1 MSFSEFTN
9 NKNKGVLWGLLQEGG
24 VFNNIPASMFQNVK
38 HIFEMSIV
46 SMKPDFD
53 LFFENNDEGDN
64 DYDKKAA
71 DMIINSNKSVIK
83 KVIDEVNKIKM
94 QNENSMKQAQAA
106 QAAHAAHAAQMRG
119 NQPQSNNLKPV
130 ALALSPTPMPTKKPK
145 IEEIYRAD
153 DIKKT
158 RMSELEI
165 RLKEKQAEMDIML
178 NNKKPEHID
187 FSDKA
192 LGINKESDLYD
203 KKLAGDEMERLLA
216 EALASRE
223 RELEKL
229 NIDSNSYN
237 KNTNSGNGGNGGNG
251 GNNDGTDIPVNKIV
265 MKRPRESKNVTFNDA
280 DNTKVEYE
288 THDSEHHK
296 IEDIHNQND
305 DDNTLSFFSK
315 LKTKKSDTNV
325 KPGYSSITLD
335 DIMNSINDDENDN
348 DNHNDNHN
356 NNHNEGIR
364 LKIQDMT
371 NINGNSSRVW
381 GEMREARD
389 IQDIQEIQ
397 EIQEIRELREMQRYV
412 ILEQKIQGIQN
423 DMNAIKKNQELIL
436 SLLEKKLH

>member
-1 MSFSEFTN
+1 MSFAEFTN
-9 NKNKGVLWGLLQEGG
+9 NKNKGALWGLLQEGG

-38 HIFEMSIV
+38 HIFEMSIA
-46 SMKPDFD
+46 SMKPEFD
-53 LFFENNDEGDN
+53 LFFDKNDEGDD
-64 DYDKKAA
+64 DYDKKASE
-71 DMIINSNKSVIK
+71 MIINSNKSVIK

-94 QNENSMKQAQAA
+94 QNENSMKAA
-106 QAAHAAHAAQMRG
+106 QAAQMRG
-119 NQPQSNNLKPV
+119 QLQQANGFKPV
-130 ALALSPTPMPTKKPK
+130 ALAPALAPTPIQVKKPK

-165 RLKEKQAEMDIML
+165 RLKEKQAEMDTML

-229 NIDSNSYN
+229 NIDNISYN
-237 KNTNSGNGGNGGNG
+237 KSGNG
-251 GNNDGTDIPVNKIV
+251 GNNDGTDIPVNKII

-288 THDSEHHK
+288 SQDSEDHK
-296 IEDIHNQND
+296 MEGIHKHNNNGGHND
-305 DDNTLSFFSK
+305 NDENTLSFFSK
-315 LKTKKSDTNV
+315 LKTKKSDMDT
-325 KPGYSSITLD
+325 KSSHTSITLD
-335 DIMNSINDDENDN
+335 DIMNNIDRSDDENEN
-348 DNHNDNHN
+348 QSENQNENHRERMQLHVHEMHN
-356 NNHNEGIR
+356 FG
-364 LKIQDMT
+364 
-371 NINGNSSRVW
+371 GAGSR
-381 GEMREARD
+381 ETRETR
-389 IQDIQEIQ
+389 EIQ
-397 EIQEIRELREMQRYV
+397 QMREMQRYV

-436 SLLEKKLH
+436 SLLEKKLQ